1 MEHDAKIK
9 QIAEILIDK
18 HGHRALAVARRRA
31 KDRLDHE
38 DYVTALL
45 WVQVTDVAAQ
55 LIAAPTRDPGQLL
68 H

>member
-9 QIAEILIDK
+9 RIAEILIDK

-31 KDRLDHE
+31 KDRLDHQ
-38 DYVTALL
+38 DYVTALI
-45 WVQVTDVAAQ
+45 WVQVTDFTAQ
-55 LIAAPTRDPGQLL
+55 LIAAPRREPTQVM